1 MEEDIKNNSIYA
13 KLNVIRLELSKKM
26 EKSGKN
32 DYSHYDYFQLK
43 DFIPQTIALCNDQG
57 ILTLFWVGKEKL
69 DLPTK
74 KVTEEKFDDNGVLI
88 GKITTE
94 EDNFTY
100 IEYGYLRA
108 IDLESGEEILLKKET
123 RECQVTG
130 AQAIQNLGSKST
142 YMKRYLY
149 MDLLEINENDKIE
162 EMTGAPVKAE
172 SKPVTKVSKP
182 KVSTVKTT
190 VETPVQQDITP
201 YNISEVNT
209 KPAEITPVEINTEEI
224 TPVEINTEEL
234 MSMETKMSL
243 ANYIKTVGLD
253 PRTTI
258 VEVAKELGT
267 DVPQLKECQKDKIL
281 EIVNKKVGK

>member
-1 MEEDIKNNSIYA
+1 
-13 KLNVIRLELSKKM
+13 
-26 EKSGKN
+26 
-32 DYSHYDYFQLK
+32 
-43 DFIPQTIALCNDQG
+43 
-57 ILTLFWVGKEKL
+57 
-69 DLPTK
+69 
-74 KVTEEKFDDNGVLI
+74 
-88 GKITTE
+88 
-94 EDNFTY
+94 
-100 IEYGYLRA
+100 
-108 IDLESGEEILLKKET
+108 
-123 RECQVTG
+123 
-130 AQAIQNLGSKST
+130 
-142 YMKRYLY
+142 
-149 MDLLEINENDKIE
+149 
-162 EMTGAPVKAE
+162 MTGAPVKAE
-172 SKPVTKVSKP
+172 NKPVTKVSKP

-209 KPAEITPVEINTEEI
+209 KPAEITPVEI